1 MPFKMMGKSPMSRK
15 ITGSTQ
21 AAKPGSSPAKIIPL
35 LAGKAAALIGKKLL
49 AKGAAKAAGKIAAKK
64 AGTKLATK
72 GGGKLMQK
80 AGKNLLENQ
89 ENITNVMRSKQQSQN
104 EEEQPKM
111 KTGATGNPFAGA
123 LKMKKSPIKVS
134 SPYGGDKG
142 GYTPPETKETEEED
156 DDAKKAMELA
166 AKYNEKTT
174 EGPTIKK
181 ALQKRGAAV
190 VERGQKKG
198 AQKAAARAL
207 NKIDKVENKIKKTK
221 SSKKKKKLK
230 NLLTSLKPTPAKMT
244 VGKFKVTKPPEPPKA
259 TPIQM
264 KKPLGKFK
272 ITKPPEPPKL
282 TPTKMKKKSPVKK
295 YASAAQRKA
304 VHASKAEKKSAMK
317 MYKSTKS
324 PNKFNAGLKKAA
336 AAGKL
341 DKNPKFKAAVEK
353 SPAKM
358 KNKNSPTK
366 NYKKGYYGIK

>member
-244 VGKFKVTKPPEPPKA
+244 VGKFK
-259 TPIQM
+259 
-264 KKPLGKFK
+264 